1 MRWGK
6 GQAVADA
13 KGKKVVP
20 EDKSVLVYNDNLVLC
35 GIPERAH
42 DYAVNGRSALEWL
55 IYMYRVKT
63 DKDSGIVNDPNLYSG
78 DPRYVVDL
86 IKRVTY
92 AAVETVKLAEALPAL
107 EEITPENG
115 SSLLQLPRA

>member
-1 MRWGK
+1 
-6 GQAVADA
+6 
-13 KGKKVVP
+13 
-20 EDKSVLVYNDNLVLC
+20 
-35 GIPERAH
+35 
-42 DYAVNGRSALEWL
+42 
-55 IYMYRVKT
+55 MYQVKT

-107 EEITPENG
+107 EEITPDPGVMPPAWQGQQN
-115 SSLLQLPRA
+115 